1 MKRICNLIKKRGT
14 FSLAYTLAEVVIVM
28 LVIAVVAGVSIK
40 ITKAKLDNIISYT
53 YYMGYSTLRNVTGQ
67 MLGDFKSTDEDYM
80 QTAFFKKI
88 NSIARLSASPVF
100 AKSCYVEKS
109 HNDTEKKCTNYE
121 LVSACT
127 VKNWDCKSH
136 SGEYGIT
143 ASLCDS
149 GQSVPAFAYSIEK

>member
-67 MLGDFKSTDEDYM
+67 MLGDFKSTDSKYLEVN
-80 QTAFFKKI
+80 
-88 NSIARLSASPVF
+88 NSWFNKLFSNP
-100 AKSCYVEKS
+100 
-109 HNDTEKKCTNYE
+109 
-121 LVSACT
+121 
-127 VKNWDCKSH
+127 
-136 SGEYGIT
+136 
-143 ASLCDS
+143 
-149 GQSVPAFAYSIEK
+149 AYSKTYYIPYNPGVINGGIM